1 MENDEHIIQRI
12 EDILGGLS
20 DNFRI
25 LDQQVD
31 VDLQMEYFEF
41 SRNQEKPSNIEDII
55 AGEND
60 LYDESITDENKRSL
74 LVNLASIEKPEAYR
88 IIERFVPLASP
99 ELRDW
104 AIMAKLESRMLLET
118 VFSEESQIFISTGL
132 GGREGKLR
140 YYVVIFSDSESE
152 FSETQKR
159 LIINEIELTVGKSDG
174 DLESVSYH
182 HNYIAFLLLL
192 PISVAVKDPIK
203 NAIDE
208 CNSLAKFVKDDFIIT
223 NVKVLSD
230 KEVDDIISG
239 KSEYDIEE

>member
-25 LDQQVD
+25 LDHQVD

-41 SRNQEKPSNIEDII
+41 SRNQEKPQSIESVIN
-55 AGEND
+55 AESE
-60 LYDESITDENKRSL
+60 LYDEGVADESKRSL
-74 LVNLASIEKPEAYR
+74 LVSLASIEKPEAYR
-88 IIERFVPLASP
+88 IIERFVPLAKP

-118 VFSEESQIFISTGL
+118 TFSDESQIFISTGL

-140 YYVVIFSDSESE
+140 YFVAIFSESEAE

-159 LIINEIELTVGKSDG
+159 LVISEIEMALGKTDG
-174 DLESVSYH
+174 QLESVSYH
-182 HNYIAFLLLL
+182 HNYLAFLLLL

-203 NAIDE
+203 TAIDE
-208 CNSLAKFVKDDFIIT
+208 CNSLAPFVKDDFIIT